1 MFTIRI
7 KTKSTKTFSWSSSG
21 ARAICE
27 RTAPSLREA
36 VIAATADFRDYA
48 RDDGSQDGLQAC
60 LVTWEDGDDF
70 YAFIFPLLPREGEI
84 PTDLPWTLMHTKPQR
99 VTRAS

>member
-7 KTKSTKTFSWSSSG
+7 RTKSTKLFVWNSSG
-21 ARAICE
+21 CRSIGE
-27 RTAPSLREA
+27 RTVSGLRAA
-36 VIAATADFRDYA
+36 VVDAIHEFRTYA
-48 RDDGSQDGLQAC
+48 HGDGSRDGLQAC

-70 YAFIFPLLPREGEI
+70 YAFIFPLLPREGAI
-84 PTDLPWTLMHTKPQR
+84 PADLPWTLMHTKPQH